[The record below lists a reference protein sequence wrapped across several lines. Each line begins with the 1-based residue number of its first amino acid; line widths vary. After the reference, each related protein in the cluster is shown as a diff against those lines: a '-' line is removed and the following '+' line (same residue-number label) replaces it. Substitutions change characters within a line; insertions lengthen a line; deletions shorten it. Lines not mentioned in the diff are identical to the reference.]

1 MTDAQTPARQINI
14 AERIYQQIKQ
24 DIFDFQLLPGDRF
37 SETEIARKMSASRT
51 PVREALYRL
60 ERDGYVQVHFR
71 SGWQVRPFDFRYF
84 EDLYDVRI
92 LLETEAVRRLCS
104 LPDREERLAG
114 LLTIWCC
121 RPEQRLT
128 DSADVAFLDEEFH
141 FSLVELG
148 RNQEMAAIHR
158 GVCERL
164 RIIRRL
170 DFTQSGRIEA
180 TYNEHS
186 TILEQICRG
195 QCQDVID
202 DLKSHIE
209 ISKNTVREITL
220 HRIQLAKSRYAE
232 DLSMGMHAKVT

>member
-1 MTDAQTPARQINI
+1 MNAPQTQQRKPSL
-14 AERIYQQIKQ
+14 AERIYQQLKQ

-37 SETEIARKMSASRT
+37 SETEIAGRMQASRT

-92 LLETEAVRRLCS
+92 LLEAETVRRLCS
-104 LPDREERLAG
+104 ANDRQQRLAE
-114 LLTIWCC
+114 LSAIWCC
-121 RPEQRLT
+121 PEGQRLT
-128 DSADVAFLDEEFH
+128 DSSEVAKLDENFH
-141 FSLVELG
+141 FGLVESG
-148 RNQEMAAIHR
+148 KNQEISAIHR
-158 GVCERL
+158 DVCERL

-170 DFTQSGRIEA
+170 DFTQTGRIEA

-186 TILEQICRG
+186 RILLQILNADAD
-195 QCQDVID
+195 QVVAELTQ
-202 DLKSHIE
+202 HIE

-220 HRIQLAKSRYAE
+220 HRIQEARQRYAV
-232 DLSMGMHAKVT
+232 DMSMK